1 MVPSALSKY
10 VLYISFTFSAKRKS
24 EQTTIR
30 VLGGLISAYEL
41 TAQDPILL
49 EKAIDL
55 ADRILPA
62 FETTSGLPFPLV
74 NLAERKGYHTTDFPG
89 LVSIA
94 EVGTLQLEFKYL
106 SEITD
111 NPIYK
116 RKVKHVRAPSGEVL
130 KLLMIS

>member
-1 MVPSALSKY
+1 M
-10 VLYISFTFSAKRKS
+10 
-24 EQTTIR
+24 
-30 VLGGLISAYEL
+30 LGGLLSAYEL
-41 TAQDPILL
+41 TSQDPLL
-49 EKAIDL
+49 LQKAIDL

-62 FETTSGLPFPLV
+62 FETASGLPLPLI

-116 RKVKHVRAPSGEVL
+116 RKVKRVCAS
-130 KLLMIS
+130 S